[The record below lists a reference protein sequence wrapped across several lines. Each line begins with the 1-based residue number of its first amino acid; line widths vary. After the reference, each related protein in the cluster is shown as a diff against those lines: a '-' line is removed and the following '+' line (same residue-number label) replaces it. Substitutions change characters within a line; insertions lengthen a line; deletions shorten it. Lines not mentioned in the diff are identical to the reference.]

1 VSIVERLDGV
11 TAAIE
16 GKTCCSLT
24 VKERKIEFDAVL
36 PYQLRQIS
44 SL

>member
-16 GKTCCSLT
+16 GKN
-24 VKERKIEFDAVL
+24 VL
-36 PYQLRQIS
+36 LLSVARSYWRTLGNPQSRT
-44 SL
+44 